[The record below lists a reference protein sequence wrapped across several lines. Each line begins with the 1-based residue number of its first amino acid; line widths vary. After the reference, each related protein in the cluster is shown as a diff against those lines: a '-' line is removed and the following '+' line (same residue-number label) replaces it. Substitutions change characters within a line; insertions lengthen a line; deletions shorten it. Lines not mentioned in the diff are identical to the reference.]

1 MKKIISA
8 VIAGL
13 VSLTLVPAVAADKKA
28 DKKVE
33 KKVEK
38 KDKKK

>member
-1 MKKIISA
+1 MAKK
-8 VIAGL
+8 
-13 VSLTLVPAVAADKKA
+13 

-38 KDKKK
+38 KVSSGKVKSVKVILKA